1 MEKNK
6 MNKILEVI
14 KVIFKEQPFLIQK
27 NKAFYLV
34 DKENV
39 IENFKS
45 FELSNPEED
54 YAQCKELIFTLKNN
68 MSYFN
73 VGMLIE
79 TLKNYLEATKFAQDG
94 ELKSY
99 YDEISQFF
107 EIKNQ
112 NIILN
117 IRHVISTFELNG
129 KKYMLLSLLSDDL
142 FIHCNAI
149 KEL

>member
-1 MEKNK
+1 

-73 VGMLIE
+73 VGILIE
-79 TLKNYLEATKFAQDG
+79 TLKNYLEATKIAKDG

-99 YDEISQFF
+99 YDEISRFF

-117 IRHVISTFELNG
+117 IRHVISTFKLNG

-142 FIHCNAI
+142 FVHCNAI

>member
-1 MEKNK
+1 
-6 MNKILEVI
+6 MNNTLDLI
-14 KVIFKEQPFLIQK
+14 KVIFKEQPFLIQQ
-27 NKAFYLV
+27 NKEVFLI

-39 IENFKS
+39 IKNFKS
-45 FELSNPEED
+45 FELSNPKED
-54 YAQCKELIFTLKNN
+54 YAQCKNLILTLKNN

-73 VGMLIE
+73 VGMLVE

-99 YDEISQFF
+99 YDEISHFF

-112 NIILN
+112 NVILN

-142 FIHCNAI
+142 FVHCNAI

>member
-1 MEKNK
+1 

-79 TLKNYLEATKFAQDG
+79 TLKNYLEATKIAQDG

-99 YDEISQFF
+99 YDEISRFF

-117 IRHVISTFELNG
+117 IRHVISIFELNG